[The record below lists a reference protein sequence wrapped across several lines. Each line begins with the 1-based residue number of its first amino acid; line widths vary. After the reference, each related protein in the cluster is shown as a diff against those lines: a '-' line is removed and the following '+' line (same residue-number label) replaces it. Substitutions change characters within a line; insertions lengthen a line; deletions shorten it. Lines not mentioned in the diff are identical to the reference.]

1 MSAAIPGGIVAREPI
16 SMTTIGMLGAG
27 RWGGNWI
34 RTLAALPG
42 TQLRWVCDVSPAPL
56 ERVRQQFAHVQTTA
70 RLEDLLEDPSLD
82 GIVIATIA
90 TAHFNVA
97 RKVLLAGKHVMV
109 EKPMTLS
116 TRDAVELTELANRLH
131 RVLMVGHL
139 LEYHPVIRHL
149 RGLIESGDLGDVY
162 YLYQQRLNLG
172 TIRADEN
179 AWWSLAPHDISV
191 ANRLL
196 GDAPVSVQC
205 RGQSVVNAN
214 IADVVF
220 ATLEYPGG
228 KLAHVHV
235 SWLDPHKC
243 RKLVVVGSRK
253 MAVFDDAADPKLMLL
268 DKGFHK
274 NGTIVTLRQGGTEQP
289 KLDGEPLALEA
300 QHFVDCIRTGNR
312 PISDG
317 EAGVSVV
324 SVLEYGQRSLDQ
336 GGAVVPIPS
345 FTDVLRKSA

>member
-1 MSAAIPGGIVAREPI
+1 
-16 SMTTIGMLGAG
+16 MTTIGMLGAG

-34 RTLAALPG
+34 RTLVALPG
-42 TQLRWVCDVSPAPL
+42 TQLRWVCDVSPIPL
-56 ERVRQQFAHVQTTA
+56 EKIRLQFPLVQTTT
-70 RLEDLLEDPSLD
+70 RVEDLLEDSAVD
-82 GIVIATIA
+82 GIVIATVA
-90 TAHFNVA
+90 TTHFDVA
-97 RKVLLAGKHVMV
+97 RKALLAGKHVMV
-109 EKPMTLS
+109 EKPMTLT

-149 RGLIESGDLGDVY
+149 RGLIECGDLGEVY

-172 TIRADEN
+172 TLRADEN

-196 GDAPVSVQC
+196 GSAPVSVQC
-205 RGQSVVNAN
+205 RGQSVVNAD

-228 KLAHVHV
+228 RLAHVHV
-235 SWLDPHKC
+235 SWLDPHKS

-253 MAVFDDAADPKLMLL
+253 MAVFDDATDAKLMLL
-268 DKGFHK
+268 DKGFNK
-274 NGTIVTLRQGGTEQP
+274 NGTMITLRQGGTEQP

-300 QHFVDCIRTGNR
+300 QHFVDCIRTGSR

-317 EAGVSVV
+317 EAGTSVV
-324 SVLEYGQRSLDQ
+324 SVLEHGQHSLDQ
-336 GGAVVPIPS
+336 GGAVVAIPP
-345 FTDVLRKSA
+345 FAPVLRKSA

>member
-1 MSAAIPGGIVAREPI
+1 
-16 SMTTIGMLGAG
+16 MTTIGMIGAG
-27 RWGGNWI
+27 RWGFNWI

-42 TQLRWVCDVSPAPL
+42 TQLRWVCDVSPVSL
-56 ERVRQQFAHVQTTA
+56 DRVRQQFPSVQTTT
-70 RLEDLLEDPSLD
+70 RLADLLEDGALD

-90 TAHFNVA
+90 PTHFDVA
-97 RKVLLAGKHVMV
+97 RKALQAGKHVMV
-109 EKPMTLS
+109 EKPMTL
-116 TRDAVELTELANRLH
+116 TTADAAVLTELASRLH

-139 LEYHPVIRHL
+139 LEYHPIIRHI
-149 RGLIESGDLGDVY
+149 RAMIESGELGDVY

-196 GDAPVSVQC
+196 GAAPISVQC
-205 RGQSVVNAN
+205 RGQNIVNAN

-220 ATLEYPGG
+220 AALEYPGG

-235 SWLDPHKC
+235 SWLDPQKS
-243 RKLVVVGSRK
+243 RKLVVIGSRK
-253 MAVFDDAADPKLMLL
+253 MAIFDDTAAEKLVVL
-268 DKGFHK
+268 DKGFQK
-274 NGTIVTLRQGGTEQP
+274 NGETISLWQGENVMP
-289 KLDGEPLALEA
+289 KLDAAEPLTLEA
-300 QHFVDCIRTGNR
+300 QHFVDCIRTGAR

-317 EAGVSVV
+317 AAGTQVV

-336 GGAVVPIPS
+336 GGAIVTIPHS
-345 FTDVLRKSA
+345 SMPLAA